1 MAEIKWIKLCTDV
14 FDDEK
19 IMLIESMPDA
29 DSIIV
34 LWFKLLCLAGKQ
46 NNGGVFMLNDKML
59 YNDEMLSAI
68 FRRPLNLVRLALTTF
83 EKFGMIEIINNAY
96 TIPNWEKHQSIDRLA
111 EIKEQTRKRVA
122 KCREKQRLLGCNATS
137 NATVTECNAIEEEK
151 EEDKE
156 KEIHSF
162 IPADKEMASREY
174 MGGTLGKGVVFISPE
189 QFSDLCDKLSW
200 AELHYYMG
208 IVADCELSG
217 KKFTKKTH
225 YQAILDMVA
234 KDRKIQ
240 K

>member
-46 NNGGVFMLNDKML
+46 NNGGVFMLNDRML

-83 EKFGMIEIINNAY
+83 ENFGMIEIINNAY

-156 KEIHSF
+156 KDIHSF
-162 IPADKEMASREY
+162 VLAKNEESKREL
-174 MGGTLGKGVVFISPE
+174 MGGTLGGGVVLMSNE
-189 QFSDLCDKLSW
+189 QFEDLCEKLTLD
-200 AELHYYMG
+200 ELNHYFG
-208 IVADCELSG
+208 IIKDCETKG

-234 KDRKIQ
+234 KDRKTQ